1 MSHDSAYRSTRG
13 FRIHS
18 YLQEGATVVECHGKL
33 TAENAPLLKSEVR
46 NMIPNQ
52 KRIILDL
59 KEVPLMDS
67 AGLGTIVGLYVSART
82 RRCAFELINANQQ
95 IRELFGISNLLSL
108 FEAVGRQGGKMM

>member
-1 MSHDSAYRSTRG
+1 MTTDSAYRSARG
-13 FRIHS
+13 FRVECRAQADVMI
-18 YLQEGATVVECHGKL
+18 VECHGKL

-46 NMIPNQ
+46 GMLPNQ

-67 AGLGTIVGLYVSART
+67 SGLGTIVGLFVSART
-82 RRCAFELINANQQ
+82 RGCSLELINANKQ

-108 FEAVGRQGGKMM
+108 FEPAGRHGGRMM

>member
-1 MSHDSAYRSTRG
+1 MTKNLEYGSARG
-13 FRIHS
+13 FRVHS
-18 YLQEGATVVECHGKL
+18 YSREDATVMECHGKL

-46 NMIPNQ
+46 EMIPNQ

-67 AGLGTIVGLYVSART
+67 SGLGTIVGLYVSART
-82 RRCAFELINANQQ
+82 RRCALELMNANQQ

-108 FEAVGRQGGKMM
+108 FEPAGRHGGKMI

>member
-1 MSHDSAYRSTRG
+1 VTKGSAYGSALG
-13 FRIHS
+13 FRVHS
-18 YLQEGATVVECHGKL
+18 YTREDATVVECHGKL
-33 TAENAPLLKSEVR
+33 TVENAPLLKSEVR
-46 NMIPNQ
+46 EMIPNQ

-82 RRCAFELINANQQ
+82 RRCALELINANQQ

-108 FEAVGRQGGKMM
+108 FEPVGRHGGRMM

>member
-1 MSHDSAYRSTRG
+1 M
-13 FRIHS
+13 
-18 YLQEGATVVECHGKL
+18 VECHGKL
-33 TAENAPLLKSEVR
+33 TAENAPLLRSEVR

-67 AGLGTIVGLYVSART
+67 AGLGTIMGLYVSART
-82 RRCAFELINANQQ
+82 RRCAFELMNANQQ

-108 FEAVGRQGGKMM
+108 FEATGRHGGKML

>member
-1 MSHDSAYRSTRG
+1 MTKDLAYRSARG
-13 FRIHS
+13 FRVNS
-18 YLQEGATVVECHGKL
+18 YAQEGATVVECHGKL

-46 NMIPNQ
+46 EMIPNQ

-67 AGLGTIVGLYVSART
+67 SGLGTIVGLFVSART
-82 RRCAFELINANQQ
+82 RRCSLELINANKQ

-108 FEAVGRQGGKMM
+108 FEAAGRHGGKMM